1 MQKLQH
7 PVRVRRDEES
17 MSDSLISIKQLSFRY
32 RDQEDRDALTNIN
45 LDIKNGEFIVV
56 MGGLAAL
63 ASQPYVSLL
72 TDSYH
77 SN

>member
-1 MQKLQH
+1 
-7 PVRVRRDEES
+7 

-56 MGGLAAL
+56 MG
-63 ASQPYVSLL
+63 ASGAGKSTL
-72 TDSYH
+72 
-77 SN
+77 